1 MDEMIT
7 DLLMQQQ
14 GQDASPQDMTP
25 DMIGRRPQPPYGAWP
40 QQSNPFEEFGRSMPP
55 PSMQQPQ
62 PPMPQAPPPM
72 FEADTPSGMGDA
84 RMSNIPR
91 DVRGRMPLAPDT
103 RERQFA
109 AEVDEIMRLV
119 QRAEAER
126 MQREAEERQR
136 AMEQDVPGPFPMPAF
151 PVDQPKMHNI

>member
-14 GQDASPQDMTP
+14 GQQDASPQDIAP
-25 DMIGRRPQPPYGAWP
+25 DLISRRPRPPYGTWP
-40 QQSNPFEEFGRSMPP
+40 QQSNPFEEFGQNMPQAP
-55 PSMQQPQ
+55 GRA
-62 PPMPQAPPPM
+62 MPQAPPPM
-72 FEADTPSGMGDA
+72 FEADPPSGAGDA

-109 AEVDEIMRLV
+109 AEVDELMRFM

-136 AMEQDVPGPFPMPAF
+136 AAEQDVPGPFPRQDF
-151 PVDQPKMHNI
+151 PVAPPKMYGI